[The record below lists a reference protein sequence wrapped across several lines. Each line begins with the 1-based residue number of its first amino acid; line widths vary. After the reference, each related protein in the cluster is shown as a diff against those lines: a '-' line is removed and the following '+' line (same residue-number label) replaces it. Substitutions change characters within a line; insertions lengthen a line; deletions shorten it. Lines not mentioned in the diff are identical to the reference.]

1 METSASRSVRVERV
15 IRADRERV
23 FRAWTEAGQMK
34 RWFAPQGFTIPE
46 AEVDARP
53 GGAFRVLMR
62 APDGSEH
69 VARGAFRRVEPPSLL
84 TFTWAWES
92 AAEEADETLVTVE
105 LTEQGDGTRVLL
117 VHEGFS
123 TEAERESHEEGWI
136 SCVERL
142 VTLLEGE

>member
-1 METSASRSVRVERV
+1 METGAAGKVRLERV

-53 GGAFRVLMR
+53 GGAFRVIMR

-69 VARGAFRRVEPPSLL
+69 VASGSFRRVEPPSLL
-84 TFTWAWES
+84 TFTWSWES
-92 AAEEADETLVTVE
+92 AAEEPEETLVTVE
-105 LTEQGDGTRVLL
+105 LSAEGGSTRLLL

-123 TEAERESHEEGWI
+123 TDAERENHEEGWA
-136 SCVERL
+136 SCVEQL
-142 VTLLEGE
+142 VTLLEVE